1 MANSKIFAGRA
12 PGGRGGMVELRDG
25 RWIPPEQGIR
35 AIGPTVHFLGEH
47 SGPERGCLFYYP

>member
-1 MANSKIFAGRA
+1 MANPKIFAGRA
-12 PGGRGGMVELRDG
+12 PGGRGGMVGLRDG

-47 SGPERGCLFYYP
+47 SDPERGCLF